1 MPDQKLSQLTA
12 AANVAGS
19 DQLYIVQGGQSKRA
33 TASQLPISTA
43 TAAALADK
51 DASGTAA
58 AAITAHLAAVD
69 HTSVTLGATVADVL
83 GLTGQQLTADDPGA
97 GADRL
102 VFWDHSAGR
111 LRHLAL
117 GSGLAITDTTI
128 DAVGGTGGY
137 PAFAAPTGFTVTG
150 SGTAS
155 ITLSFA
161 TGYGLP
167 TTASQASW
175 DAAAGLAATAIQP
188 TDSRLTDAREW
199 SAATVT
205 QAAAEAG
212 TETTR
217 RAWTVQRVWQAAAAW
232 WLSITGATGRSL
244 AGASSPAAG
253 RTVLELGTA
262 ATTDATAYATAAQG
276 AKADA
281 AVTAVTGTAPIA
293 SSGGVTPAISISAAT
308 TTAAGSMSGA
318 DKSKLDSVASGATA
332 NATDAQLRDR
342 STHTGTQSASTI
354 TGLAGVATSGAY
366 TDLSGRPT
374 LGTAAALDTG
384 TAAGNVVAL
393 DGSARLPAVDGS
405 QLTNLPG
412 GTGGGSP
419 AGTGSELQFRS
430 SSSAFGAVTGSS
442 VDGSGNITLGSRFT
456 SSVANALSSSALLLS
471 GTWITSGGTSTTTKP
486 AVLIEP
492 AGTTSSGWPT
502 AGSAFG
508 VNCPSGFTGWPIAV
522 HQNGSLRFGIDLGNN
537 RTHIN
542 NTGTRGDFYFDK
554 SGGGG
559 DPRMVFLNSTSTF
572 QFFGL
577 TAVTVPVL
585 QCTATTYVASQNIE
599 TSIYGYGIVSRRVGG
614 AGAVNQMWEGGTR
627 GGFDEFNKGL
637 SIRAIPR
644 GTAPSATPT
653 NATGSELNLFGGD
666 AFTNATNAANGGV
679 VTINGGI
686 GYGTGVAGNVV
697 VCDLRGFFQFGRE
710 ITVAQLPA
718 ASATFRRAEAVV
730 SDASSPTIGSAVV
743 GGGSA
748 IAKVWCNGSQWTVIG
763 I

>member
-1 MPDQKLSQLTA
+1 MPDQKLSQLTPA
-12 AANVAGS
+12 TTVAGS

-43 TAAALADK
+43 TAAALDGK

-58 AAITAHLAAVD
+58 AAIAAHLAAADPHPTYLTQTEAGALYAPLASVHD
-69 HTSVTLGATVADVL
+69 PVTLGATVADVL

-102 VFWDHSAGR
+102 LFWDHSAGR
-111 LRHLAL
+111 LRYLTL
-117 GSGLAITDTTI
+117 GSGLTITDITI
-128 DAVGGTGGY
+128 DAAGGGGGGGY
-137 PAFAAPTGFTVTG
+137 PTFSAPTGFTVTG

-161 TGYGLP
+161 TGYSLP

-244 AGASSPAAG
+244 AGAASPAAG
-253 RTVLELGTA
+253 RAVLELGTA

-308 TTAAGSMSGA
+308 TSAAGSMSGA
-318 DKSKLDSVASGATA
+318 DKSKLDSI
-332 NATDAQLRDR
+332 N
-342 STHTGTQSASTI
+342 I
-354 TGLAGVATSGAY
+354 
-366 TDLSGRPT
+366 
-374 LGTAAALDTG
+374 G

-486 AVLIEP
+486 TVLIEP

-502 AGSAFG
+502 AGSALG
-508 VNCPSGFTGWPIAV
+508 INCPSGFTGWPIAV
-522 HQNGSLRFGIDLGNN
+522 HVNGSLRFGIDLGNN

-554 SGGGG
+554 GGNGN
-559 DPRMVFLNSTSTF
+559 DPRMVCLNSTSTF

-577 TAVTVPVL
+577 TAVVAPVF
-585 QCTATTYVASQNIE
+585 TSAATTYVASQNIE

-679 VTINGGI
+679 VTVNGGI

-710 ITVAQLPA
+710 LTVAQLPA

>member
-1 MPDQKLSQLTA
+1 MPDQKLSQLTPA
-12 AANVAGS
+12 TTVAGS

-43 TAAALADK
+43 TAAALDGK

-58 AAITAHLAAVD
+58 AAIAAHLAAADPHPTYLTQTEAGALYAPLASVHD
-69 HTSVTLGATVADVL
+69 PVTLGATVADVL

-102 VFWDHSAGR
+102 LFWDHSAGR
-111 LRHLAL
+111 LRYLTL
-117 GSGLAITDTTI
+117 GSGLTITDITI
-128 DAVGGTGGY
+128 DAAGGGGGGGY
-137 PAFAAPTGFTVTG
+137 PTFSAPTGFTVTG

-161 TGYGLP
+161 TGYSLP

-244 AGASSPAAG
+244 AGAASPAAG
-253 RTVLELGTA
+253 RAVLELGTA

-308 TTAAGSMSGA
+308 TSAAGSMSGA
-318 DKSKLDSVASGATA
+318 DKSKLDSI
-332 NATDAQLRDR
+332 N
-342 STHTGTQSASTI
+342 I
-354 TGLAGVATSGAY
+354 
-366 TDLSGRPT
+366 
-374 LGTAAALDTG
+374 G

-486 AVLIEP
+486 TVLIEP

-502 AGSAFG
+502 AGSALG
-508 VNCPSGFTGWPIAV
+508 INCPSGFTGWPIAV
-522 HQNGSLRFGIDLGNN
+522 HVNGSLRFGIDLGNN

-554 SGGGG
+554 GGNGN
-559 DPRMVFLNSTSTF
+559 DPRMVCLNSTSTF

-577 TAVTVPVL
+577 TAVVAPVF
-585 QCTATTYVASQNIE
+585 TSAATTYVASQNIE

-710 ITVAQLPA
+710 LTVAQLPA

>member
-1 MPDQKLSQLTA
+1 MPDQKLSQLTSA
-12 AANVAGS
+12 TTVAGS

-43 TAAALADK
+43 TAAALDGK
-51 DASGTAA
+51 EVTGTAA
-58 AAITAHLAAVD
+58 TAITAHLAAVD

-102 VFWDHSAGR
+102 LFWDHSAGR
-111 LRHLAL
+111 LRYLAL
-117 GSGLAITDTTI
+117 GPNLTITDTTI
-128 DAVGGTGGY
+128 TAPSGGGGGGY
-137 PAFAAPTGFTVTG
+137 PAFSAPTGFNVGG

-161 TGYGLP
+161 TGYSLP
-167 TTASQASW
+167 TTANQASW

-188 TDSRLTDAREW
+188 TDSRLTDARDW

-205 QAAAEAG
+205 QAAAQAG

-217 RAWTVQRVWQAAAAW
+217 RAWTVERVWQAVAAW
-232 WLSITGATGRSL
+232 WQSISGATGRSL
-244 AGASSPAAG
+244 AGTSTAAAA

-262 ATTDATAYATAAQG
+262 ATTDATAYAAA
-276 AKADA
+276 
-281 AVTAVTGTAPIA
+281 
-293 SSGGVTPAISISAAT
+293 SH
-308 TTAAGSMSGA
+308 
-318 DKSKLDSVASGATA
+318 
-332 NATDAQLRDR
+332 N
-342 STHTGTQSASTI
+342 QSASTI
-354 TGLAGVATSGAY
+354 TGLASVATSGTY

-374 LGTAAALDTG
+374 LGTAAALNTG

-412 GTGGGSP
+412 GPGGGSP
-419 AGTGSELQFRS
+419 GGTGSELQFRS

-442 VDGSGNITLGSRFT
+442 VDGSGNITLGARLGL
-456 SSVANALSSSALLLS
+456 SVNNALSSSALLLS
-471 GTWITSGGTSTTTKP
+471 GTWITSGGTGTTTKP

-502 AGSAFG
+502 AGSAFAI
-508 VNCPSGFTGWPIAV
+508 NCPSGFAGWPFLV
-522 HQNGSLRFGIDLGNN
+522 YQNASLRFGIDLANN

-542 NTGTRGDFYFDK
+542 NTGGRGDIYFDK
-554 SGGGG
+554 QGSGG
-559 DPRMVFLNSTSTF
+559 DPRIVGLNSTSTF
-572 QFFGL
+572 TFTGMNVVSVPHVTATSTSAPLFTSNNESAL
-577 TAVTVPVL
+577 TAYTLVM
-585 QCTATTYVASQNIE
+585 
-599 TSIYGYGIVSRRVGG
+599 RRQGG
-614 AGAVNQMWEGGTR
+614 AGVTDQVIEGGSR
-627 GGFDEFNKGL
+627 GGQDESNAGL
-637 SIRAIPR
+637 TLRALAR
-644 GTAPSATPT
+644 GTAPSTTPT
-653 NATGSELNLFGGD
+653 NATGSPLNLFGGD
-666 AFTNATNAANGGV
+666 AFTNATNTANGGV

-697 VCDLRGFFQFGRE
+697 VCNLRGFFQFGRE

-718 ASATFRRAEAVV
+718 ASATLRRAEAVV

-748 IAKVWCNGSQWTVIG
+748 IAKVFCNGSQWTVIAN
-763 I
+763 